1 MQFSD
6 LRQTEEKALLLFERL
21 GKKAVLAA
29 AAALL
34 LLSVGLF
41 LLMRG
46 VELLLMPAPV
56 MTQKT
61 EVSAAE
67 RLVEPPSRFLT
78 TEERINIISIR
89 LTDSIAGL
97 WHKSKLEARTIVD
110 EAVRLGKQFDLDPL
124 LILSVISVESG
135 FNERAVSKAGAVG
148 LMQVHVPAHGKKF
161 EDHGGKEALF
171 DVRANMTVGAEI
183 LANYLTKQGT
193 VKKALKYYVGAA
205 NLRGDGSYSRRV
217 FVAQSRLLLAAEGE
231 VERAKVLTLR
241 KKAGPSY
248 RILAGKPGTWS
259 DFLALVRKVKT
270 C

>member
-6 LRQTEEKALLLFERL
+6 LRQTEEKALPLFERL

-67 RLVEPPSRFLT
+67 RLVGPPSRFLT

-148 LMQVHVPAHGKKF
+148 LMQ
-161 EDHGGKEALF
+161 DHGGKEALF

>member
-1 MQFSD
+1 M
-6 LRQTEEKALLLFERL
+6 TE
-21 GKKAVLAA
+21 
-29 AAALL
+29 
-34 LLSVGLF
+34 
-41 LLMRG
+41 
-46 VELLLMPAPV
+46 
-56 MTQKT
+56 
-61 EVSAAE
+61 
-67 RLVEPPSRFLT
+67 
-78 TEERINIISIR
+78 
-89 LTDSIAGL
+89 SIAGL

-135 FNERAVSKAGAVG
+135 FNERVVSKAGAVG

-171 DVRANMTVGAEI
+171 DVRANMTVGAGI

-270 C
+270 R

>member
-6 LRQTEEKALLLFERL
+6 LRQTEEKALPLFERL

-34 LLSVGLF
+34 F

-46 VELLLMPAPV
+46 IELLLMPAPV
-56 MTQKT
+56 TTQKT

-89 LTDSIAGL
+89 MTESIAGL

-148 LMQVHVPAHGKKF
+148 LMQVRS
-161 EDHGGKEALF
+161 
-171 DVRANMTVGAEI
+171 RAR
-183 LANYLTKQGT
+183 Q
-193 VKKALKYYVGAA
+193 
-205 NLRGDGSYSRRV
+205 
-217 FVAQSRLLLAAEGE
+217 
-231 VERAKVLTLR
+231 KV
-241 KKAGPSY
+241 
-248 RILAGKPGTWS
+248 
-259 DFLALVRKVKT
+259 
-270 C
+270 

>member
-1 MQFSD
+1 
-6 LRQTEEKALLLFERL
+6 
-21 GKKAVLAA
+21 
-29 AAALL
+29 
-34 LLSVGLF
+34 
-41 LLMRG
+41 MRG
-46 VELLLMPAPV
+46 IELLLMPAPV
-56 MTQKT
+56 TTQKT

-89 LTDSIAGL
+89 LTESIAGL

-110 EAVRLGKQFDLDPL
+110 EAVRLGKQFDLDPV

-161 EDHGGKEALF
+161 EDYGGKEALF

-183 LANYLTKQGT
+183 LANYL
-193 VKKALKYYVGAA
+193 KYYVGAA
-205 NLRGDGSYSRRV
+205 NLRGDGSYSSRV
-217 FVAQSRLLLAAEGE
+217 FVAQSRLLLAAQGE

-270 C
+270 R